1 MPNSAFNPDQQNKDL
16 ASKTVAALE
25 RISQVYRLL
34 LWDHAKELGLSPI
47 QIQLLIFVGHH
58 QAALCNVSYLAKEFN
73 VTKPTISDA
82 VRVLFQKGKI
92 EKTYSETDRRAYTIS
107 LSSAGEEIVAQ
118 TAGFAEPVQE
128 IISKYDAGS
137 QAQLFTFLSEII
149 QQLQQAQ
156 ILTTQR
162 HCYACR
168 FYQKNT
174 AGAYC
179 TLLDQKL
186 QAEEIRLDCPEF
198 AAAGGAEMVK
208 W

>member
-1 MPNSAFNPDQQNKDL
+1 MSKSAFDPDQQNNNL

-58 QAALCNVSYLAKEFN
+58 KEALCNVSYLAKEFN

-92 EKTYSETDRRAYTIS
+92 EKTYSETDKRAYTIS
-107 LSSAGEEIVAQ
+107 LSPAGQAIVAQ
-118 TAGFAEPVQE
+118 TEGFADPIQE
-128 IISKYDAGS
+128 IINKYDAGS

-149 QQLQQAQ
+149 QQLQQSQ

-168 FYQKNT
+168 FYKKNT
-174 AGAYC
+174 NGAFC
-179 TLLDQKL
+179 NLLEQQL
-186 QAEEIRLDCPEF
+186 RQEEIRLDCPEF
-198 AAAGGAEMVK
+198 SLAE
-208 W
+208 

>member
-1 MPNSAFNPDQQNKDL
+1 MRKSAFNPDQQNNNL

-58 QAALCNVSYLAKEFN
+58 KEALCNVSYLAKEFN

-92 EKTYSETDRRAYTIS
+92 EKTYSETDKRAYTIS
-107 LSSAGEEIVAQ
+107 LSPAGQAVVAQ
-118 TAGFAEPVQE
+118 TEGFADPIQE
-128 IISKYDAGS
+128 IINKYDAGS

-149 QQLQQAQ
+149 QQLQQSQ

-168 FYQKNT
+168 FYKKN
-174 AGAYC
+174 ANGAFC
-179 TLLDQKL
+179 KLLEQQL
-186 QAEEIRLDCPEF
+186 RQEEIRLDCPEF
-198 AAAGGAEMVK
+198 SLAE
-208 W
+208 